1 MVNSPSTLPCSV
13 YRILILHLKEE
24 VTSWALP
31 IRHVH
36 NKKTARS
43 HLTSAHWQ
51 MLPEI
56 TAMPINDQRMESD
69 KRGVPDGF
77 YVIYNNLAKVVN
89 LIPSLY
95 LPVGSVLL
103 TFKIL
108 SIWLQNQLL
117 IPLQQGF
124 PIHLLR

>member
-1 MVNSPSTLPCSV
+1 
-13 YRILILHLKEE
+13 
-24 VTSWALP
+24 
-31 IRHVH
+31 
-36 NKKTARS
+36 
-43 HLTSAHWQ
+43 

-89 LIPSLY
+89 LIPSLH